1 MNLRIGFGYDVHQ
14 LAKGHNLCLG
24 GIVIPHKK
32 GTVGHS
38 DGDVLIHSICDALLG
53 AANLHDIGYHFPD
66 NSEEY
71 KGIDSKILL
80 QKTIELLNDKDYEII
95 NIDSTICLEEP
106 KIKDSIPDM
115 KKILAGVMKQN
126 VENISI
132 KATTSEKMGFI
143 GKTNGIAAYAIALI
157 HKPTKELKV
166 ESL

>member
-14 LAKGHNLCLG
+14 LAKGHDLCLG
-24 GIVIPHKK
+24 GLVISHNK

-80 QKTIELLNDKDYEII
+80 QKTVELLANQDYQII
-95 NIDSTICLEEP
+95 NIDSTICLEYP
-106 KIKDSIPDM
+106 KIKNSIPDI
-115 KKILAGVMKQN
+115 KKILARVMKQN

-143 GKTNGIAAYAIALI
+143 GKTDGIAAYAVALVN
-157 HKPTKELKV
+157 KPV
-166 ESL
+166 R